1 MDINILIFNCGS
13 SSLSCQ
19 IFQFKSKDDNNPQS
33 IFSSKGHRVSTKST
47 EKPFIEYHLKSN
59 KKELTEQ
66 YESLSHALAC
76 NKMIRFLHDNDVKI
90 NFIGHRFVHSGGLFN
105 ESAFLS
111 PDVYEKLK
119 GCLHF
124 APIHNPASISVIDE
138 CSNYYGKNGIE
149 DVKQFVVFD
158 TSFHSGIQPGYY
170 TYAIDQNIAEK
181 YKFRK
186 FGFHGLSYQ
195 YVTEAVSR
203 HLNTQQT
210 GKMIACHLGTGGAS
224 CAAIENG
231 QTVDTSMGWGT
242 IPGLVMS
249 TRSGSID
256 PGVVISLIRDLKMT
270 PDETDKFLATKSG
283 LVGLTRGLT
292 SDLRDVY
299 SIGIDKKGNY
309 SEEQRKDCK
318 IAFEVYVNRLVGIIG
333 EFIAKLGGID
343 ILCFTDDLGF
353 NMWQLRE
360 VVCERLKF
368 IGISLDNIK
377 NKETSKG
384 KGQLATSDLA
394 EIHSETSKIKV
405 FVVKNDE
412 EIVIAREAKKYF

>member
-1 MDINILIFNCGS
+1 MSINVLIFNCGS

-19 IFQFKSKDDNNPQS
+19 IFQYASTEDKDIKS
-33 IFSSKGHRVSTKST
+33 IFSAKGHRVSTKST
-47 EKPFIEYHLKSN
+47 EKPFIEYHLKPN
-59 KKELTEQ
+59 QKDLIEQ
-66 YESLSHALAC
+66 YDTLTHALAC
-76 NKMIRFLHDNDVKI
+76 NKMLRFLHENQIKI
-90 NFIGHRFVHSGGLFN
+90 SFIGHRFVHSGGLFE

-111 PDVYEKLK
+111 SDVYEKLK
-119 GCLHF
+119 GCLNF
-124 APIHNPASISVIDE
+124 APIHNPAAISIIDE
-138 CSNYYGKNGIE
+138 CSGYYGKNGIE
-149 DVKQFVVFD
+149 EVKQFVVFD
-158 TSFHSGIQPGYY
+158 TSFHSGIEPGYY
-170 TYAIDQNIAEK
+170 TYAIDKNIAEK

-195 YVTEAVSR
+195 YVTEAVIR
-203 HLNTQQT
+203 HLNSPT

-231 QTVDTSMGWGT
+231 KTVDTSMGWGT

-270 PDETDKFLATKSG
+270 PEEADKFLSTKSG

-292 SDLRDVY
+292 SDLRDIY
-299 SIGIDKKGNY
+299 SIGIDKKGDY

-353 NMWQLRE
+353 NMWQLRDT
-360 VVCERLKF
+360 VCERLKF
-368 IGISLDNIK
+368 IGMVIDKKK
-377 NKETSKG
+377 NQETSKG
-384 KGQLATSDLA
+384 KGQLATSDVA
-394 EIHSETSKIKV
+394 EIHAQESKVKIY
-405 FVVKNDE
+405 VVKNDE
-412 EIVIAREAKKYF
+412 EIVIAREASKYF